1 MTNQNNC
8 YQRSTSKLSDLT
20 RLFLTALSTGLC
32 VIALA
37 CQVRAQTASFPYGS
51 LTEGKVIHG
60 FRTSAIYLNNDDK
73 PMGARFVH
81 AATGLTLDLLEIQS
95 VPQAMIAV
103 NTFPV
108 SDRGEPH
115 TQEHLLIAKGNK
127 GRELQSFEL
136 MSLVSDSAYTSA
148 LDTVYQ
154 INTTAGPDT
163 FYLALEKMLDAL
175 IHPDYTEEEVR
186 REVRNFGVSD
196 DGSGKG
202 LKLVEKGSVYNEMT
216 STFTNPYTNAYGEL
230 RRLEYGA
237 SHPIGF
243 VSGGSPEGIRVL
255 KPEHIKQFHEENY
268 HLGNMTIIVSHPR
281 EMPLDT
287 ILARSDAMLRRL
299 EPDPPKRHF
308 KTRDEL
314 PAAHPGAAGTV
325 AVVPYPS
332 QNEQQSSPIGFGWPA
347 QLKLPHQEFTLFNLF
362 VANLAGDATTNLYK
376 KLIDTKTREVDVGAQ
391 ALYSGVSA
399 NQGQP
404 VTIWVADVPA
414 ANITEATMK
423 DLRARITAE
432 IARIASWKDGSPELI
447 EFNGRL
453 RDRIME
459 QRRDLAK
466 FVNSPPRFGF
476 RNTGSGWLDH
486 LDEVNKTSGFRKS
499 VTLKSELADIKRLLD
514 GKQNIWRDRIAQWK
528 LASSVPYA
536 VGARP
541 SADLAHKQAK
551 QAQARGEAEVARLA
565 KLYGISDG
573 QEAIRKY
580 RADYDAVSVQ
590 LNALAAQHSGYHFI
604 DNPPLTLDG
613 TLDFHRSTLPG
624 GVPMVASTF
633 DNMTSAT
640 VGLALRLDEVPDDEL
655 VYLSVLPD
663 LLRNSG
669 VIADGHPM
677 SYEEMSGR
685 IRREILYLDL
695 TFDSNYRTERAEM
708 LIVGSGNN
716 LEEARKALAWMKL
729 ALFSPNWTTENL
741 SRIRDVI
748 DQSLASLRTVMQ
760 QAEENWVISVHD
772 SYRRQGNG
780 TLLATAGFFT
790 TEHNYQR
797 LRWMLMDAATPEAR
811 AEAGA
816 FLDQFARAGSEADRS
831 GLKSLLAAMQ
841 KKQDPA
847 ATLPEKLR
855 PYLDRSAQLSV
866 AANHIAVEAAKDMEQ
881 SMSEV
886 PDDSLAN
893 DWASLAGEMRRD
905 LQVTPPKALER
916 LNAVRQRILKTANAR
931 MYMVGAQAT
940 QQEMQP
946 GIAELI
952 AGLSSDKPS
961 PVTHTKLLLVK
972 SRLQSRM
979 PEAKDPVYVG
989 LVSPTMQKGVFVN
1002 SAPTATLATTD
1013 REILLKFLAAR
1024 LYSGGGAHGVF
1035 SKTIAAGLAYS
1046 NGITGSTRTGLLR
1059 YYAERVPELPQTL
1072 KFVIDLIRHAER
1084 DPGLVEYAIATV
1096 FGDPRPAG
1104 SYEGRAAAMAA
1115 DFVDGQPPEI
1125 VERFF
1130 RAILE
1135 LRKTPGLA
1143 DELFNRMPGA
1153 YASVLPGFTTQGTP
1167 VPGGTYLVIGSP
1179 QQLDLY
1185 QKYLQSSISPETRLY
1200 KIYPR
1205 DFWVVTDF

>member
-1 MTNQNNC
+1 MTIQ
-8 YQRSTSKLSDLT
+8 SISKLFVLP
-20 RLFLTALSTGLC
+20 RLFLTALLAVLC
-32 VIALA
+32 AVTLAYPLHGQIASL
-37 CQVRAQTASFPYGS
+37 SYNS

-60 FRTSAIYLNNDDK
+60 FKASAIYLNNKDK

-81 AATGLTLDLLEIQS
+81 DATGLTFDLLEIQS

-127 GRELQSFEL
+127 GRELQNFEL
-136 MSLVSDSAYTSA
+136 MSLVTDSAFTGG
-148 LDTVYQ
+148 LQTVYH

-175 IHPDYTEEEVR
+175 IHPDYTEEEVK
-186 REVRNFGVSD
+186 REVCNFGVSG

-230 RRLEYGA
+230 KRLEYGA
-237 SHPIGF
+237 RHPIGF
-243 VSGGSPEGIRVL
+243 VPGGSPEGIRVL
-255 KPEHIKQFHEENY
+255 KPEHIAQFHEENY

-281 EMPLDT
+281 EMQLDT
-287 ILARSDAMLRRL
+287 ILAKSDEMLRRL

-314 PAAHPGAAGTV
+314 PAVQAAAAGTV
-325 AVVPYPS
+325 TVVPYPS
-332 QNEQQSSPIGFGWPA
+332 QNEQQSSPIAFGWPA
-347 QLKLPHQEFTLFNLF
+347 QLQLRHQEFTLLNLF
-362 VANLAGDATTNLYK
+362 IANLAGDATTNLYK

-391 ALYSGVSA
+391 GLFSVVSSD
-399 NQGQP
+399 QGEP
-404 VTIWVADVPA
+404 VTIWVVDVPA
-414 ANITEATMK
+414 ANITEATIK

-432 IARIASWKDGSPELI
+432 IARIASWKDGSPELM

-466 FVNSPPRFGF
+466 FINSPPRFGF
-476 RNTGSGWLDH
+476 RNTGSDWLSH
-486 LDEVNKTSGFRKS
+486 LDEVNRTSGFRKS
-499 VTLKSELADIKRLLD
+499 VTLKSELAEIERLLD
-514 GKQNIWRDRIAQWK
+514 GKQNIWRDRIEQWK
-528 LASSVPYA
+528 LSSSVPYA

-541 SADLAHKQAK
+541 SADLARRQAGE
-551 QAQARGEAEVARLA
+551 AQARGEAEVARLA
-565 KLYGISDG
+565 KHYGTRDG
-573 QEAIRKY
+573 QEAIKKY
-580 RADYDAVSVQ
+580 QADYDAVTER
-590 LNALAAQHSGYHFI
+590 LDALAAQHPGYHFI
-604 DNPPLTLDG
+604 DHPPLTLDG
-613 TLDFHRSTLPG
+613 TLDFHHSTLPG
-624 GVPMVASTF
+624 GVPMVVSTF

-655 VYLSVLPD
+655 VYLSALPD
-663 LLRNSG
+663 LLRNTG
-669 VIADGHPM
+669 VIVDGHPM

-685 IRREILYLDL
+685 IRREILALDV
-695 TFDSNYRTERAEM
+695 TFDVNYRTERAEM
-708 LIVGSGNN
+708 LITGSGNDV
-716 LEEARKALAWMKL
+716 EESRKALAWMKL
-729 ALFSPNWTTENL
+729 ALFSPNWTVGNL
-741 SRIRDVI
+741 PRIRDVI
-748 DQSLASLRTVMQ
+748 DQSLAGLRTVMQ

-780 TLLATAGFFT
+780 TLQATSGFFT
-790 TEHNYQR
+790 SEHNYQR
-797 LRWMLMDAATPEAR
+797 LRWMLMDAATPEVR
-811 AEAGA
+811 TEAGT
-816 FLDQFARAGSEADRS
+816 FLDQFARAGSESDRA

-841 KKQDPA
+841 KKEVPTAIPA
-847 ATLPEKLR
+847 KLR
-855 PYLDRSAQLSV
+855 PYLDRSAQLSG
-866 AANHIAVEAAKDMEQ
+866 AANRIAVEAAKDMEQ
-881 SMSEV
+881 SMNEV

-893 DWASLAGEMRRD
+893 DWAYLAGEMRRD
-905 LQVTPPKALER
+905 LQVTPQTALAR
-916 LNAVRQRILKTANAR
+916 LNALRQRILKTANAR
-931 MYMVGAQAT
+931 MYMVGAQET
-940 QQEMQP
+940 QKQMQTS
-946 GIAELI
+946 IAELI
-952 AGLSSDKPS
+952 AGLSNEKPTQ
-961 PVTHTKLLLVK
+961 VTHSRLPLVK
-972 SRLQSRM
+972 SRLQGRM
-979 PEAKDPVYVG
+979 PDAKDPVYVG

-1013 REILLKFLAAR
+1013 REVLLRFLAAR

-1046 NGITGSTRTGLLR
+1046 NGISGSSRSGLLR

-1072 KFVIDLIRHAER
+1072 KFVIDMIKHAARDSDLI
-1084 DPGLVEYAIATV
+1084 EYAIATV

-1104 SYEGRAAAMAA
+1104 SYESRAAAMAA
-1115 DFVDGQPPEI
+1115 DFVDGQPPEV

-1143 DELFNRMPGA
+1143 DELFNRMPGV
-1153 YASVLPGFTTQGTP
+1153 YASVLPGFTPQGTP
-1167 VPGGTYLVIGSP
+1167 VPGGAYLVIGSP

-1205 DFWVVTDF
+1205 DFWMISNLEGNKH